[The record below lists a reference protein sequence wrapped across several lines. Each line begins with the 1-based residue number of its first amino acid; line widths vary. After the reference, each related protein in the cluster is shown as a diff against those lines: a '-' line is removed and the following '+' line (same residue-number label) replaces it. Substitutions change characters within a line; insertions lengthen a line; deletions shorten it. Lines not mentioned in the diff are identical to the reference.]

1 VEGVLVIRV
10 LEGTPAADA
19 GLRRGDVILEVDG
32 DPIRSAD
39 ALQLKVENTRI
50 GDTLQLKIQ
59 RGERPLTLRV
69 KTAELQE
76 AD

>member
-1 VEGVLVIRV
+1 
-10 LEGTPAADA
+10 
-19 GLRRGDVILEVDG
+19 VILAVNS

-50 GDTLQLKIQ
+50 GDTLQLTIQ
-59 RGERPLTLRV
+59 RGERSLTLEV